1 MIDASSAMPQSRSFA
16 LTGARGVRL
25 TGREWPVPAPAA
37 RVVLVHGYGE
47 HLGRYAHVIAGLNAA
62 GFAVAGIDNRGH
74 GQSEGRRADVV
85 AFDDFVEDVQA
96 LVLHDEA
103 TAPGIPRVMLGHSM
117 GGLIATRYALR
128 HGEHLGGLVLSG
140 AALRFGGSTPAYVL
154 RLAPVIARLAPML
167 PVVAS
172 GGPGILSRDPEIDR
186 LFGLDPLTYKG
197 NLRARM
203 GMQMRLAA
211 ADAVG
216 RLGDLGLPLL
226 VMHGADDKLTEPAG
240 SRLVEERAASTDK
253 TLTLW
258 PGLRH
263 EIFNEP
269 ERDAVI
275 AHVVAWLR
283 ARFPASPLA
292 GGMVAAVTDKTSM
305 A

>member
-1 MIDASSAMPQSRSFA
+1 MSEASSVVPGSRPFP

-25 TGREWPVPAPAA
+25 TGREWPVDGAAA

-47 HLGRYAHVIAGLNAA
+47 HLGRYAHVIAALNAA
-62 GFAVAGIDNRGH
+62 GYGVVGIDNRGH
-74 GQSEGRRADVV
+74 GESHGRRADVV
-85 AFDDFVEDVQA
+85 TFDDFVEDIQT
-96 LVLHDEA
+96 LVLHDETA
-103 TAPGIPRVMLGHSM
+103 APGVPRIMLGHSL

-128 HGEHLGGLVLSG
+128 HQDHLRALVLSG
-140 AALRFGGSTPAYVL
+140 AALRFGGSTPALLL
-154 RLAPVIARLAPML
+154 RLAPVVARLAPAL

-172 GGPGILSRDPEIDR
+172 GGPGILSRDPEVDR

-197 NLRARM
+197 KIRARM

-211 ADAVG
+211 AGAVE
-216 RLGDLGLPLL
+216 RLGELRLPLL
-226 VMHGADDKLTEPAG
+226 VMHGADDLLTEPAG
-240 SRLVEERAASTDK
+240 SMLVDARAASADK

-269 ERDAVI
+269 ERDEVI

-283 ARFPASPLA
+283 ARFPVSAPA
-292 GGMVAAVTDKTSM
+292 GRADDPAP
-305 A
+305 AERLP